1 MIIMEKRI
9 RQKTVVVPWIWRD
22 STQAVLMLL
31 PMLIGFI
38 VFTYIPILYIVRFA
52 FYNYNGF
59 RGSFNGI
66 ENFIR
71 VFQRDKAF
79 WGSFSNTLVLSAGK
93 LAVEIPLAMLLA
105 VLLHRGTAGTAFFRV
120 SLFLPTIISTAI
132 VGLIFSLMFASYEGV
147 INTML
152 QNVRFIAAPIDW
164 LGKKWTALLVIALA
178 SIWANIGINMIF
190 FLMALQSVPKELY
203 ECATLDGCPGVKK
216 FFGITL
222 PMIAPIFRV
231 VLLNAIIGSLKVTD
245 LVLASTN
252 GQPGGTTEVIMTYV
266 FKFFMGYSTRRV
278 EVGYACAM
286 TLVTGVFLGAIT
298 YFYLKA
304 SSKMNME

>member
-1 MIIMEKRI
+1 MKQDIRI
-9 RQKTVVVPWIWRD
+9 KKTAIPWIGRD
-22 STQAVLMLL
+22 STQAMLMLL
-31 PMLIGFI
+31 PMLVGFV
-38 VFTYIPILYIVRFA
+38 VFTYVPILYIVRFA

-59 RGSFNGI
+59 RGTFNGV

-71 VFQRDKAF
+71 VFQRDIAF
-79 WGSFSNTLVLSAGK
+79 WASFLNTLVLSGGK

-105 VLLHRGTAGTAFFRV
+105 VLLHRGTLGTAFFRV

-132 VGLIFSLMFASYEGV
+132 IGLIFSLMFASYEGV

-152 QNVRFIAAPIDW
+152 QKAGFILTPIDW

-203 ECATLDGCPGVKK
+203 ECSILDGCSAPRQ
-216 FFGITL
+216 FFRITL

-286 TLVTGVFLGAIT
+286 TLVTGVFLGGIT

-304 SSKMNME
+304 SSKMNIE

>member
-1 MIIMEKRI
+1 
-9 RQKTVVVPWIWRD
+9 
-22 STQAVLMLL
+22 
-31 PMLIGFI
+31 
-38 VFTYIPILYIVRFA
+38 
-52 FYNYNGF
+52 
-59 RGSFNGI
+59 
-66 ENFIR
+66 
-71 VFQRDKAF
+71 
-79 WGSFSNTLVLSAGK
+79 
-93 LAVEIPLAMLLA
+93 
-105 VLLHRGTAGTAFFRV
+105 
-120 SLFLPTIISTAI
+120 
-132 VGLIFSLMFASYEGV
+132 MFASYEGV

-152 QNVRFIAAPIDW
+152 QRAGFILTPIDW

-203 ECATLDGCPGVKK
+203 ECSILDGCSAPRQ
-216 FFGITL
+216 FFRITL

-286 TLVTGVFLGAIT
+286 TLVTGVFLGGIT

-304 SSKMNME
+304 SSKMNIE